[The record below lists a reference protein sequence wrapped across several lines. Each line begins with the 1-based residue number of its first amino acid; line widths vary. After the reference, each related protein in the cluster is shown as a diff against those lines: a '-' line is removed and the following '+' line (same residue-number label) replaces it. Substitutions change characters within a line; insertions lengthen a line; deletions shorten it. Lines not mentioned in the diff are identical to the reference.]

1 MASPAVSTPSSAGS
15 PAALAPA
22 PPVLAIKT
30 GNISNMNTTASG
42 SGASTPTIM
51 TTKEWVIPP
60 RPKPGRK
67 PATDTPPTKRK
78 AQNRAAQRA
87 FRERRAARVGELE
100 EQLEEAKEDQ
110 QRRENDMRLK
120 ITRLEAEV
128 SRFNGEL
135 QSWRLRCETLD
146 RIADYEKREKEAAL
160 KELAYLR
167 NGFQST
173 STDAV
178 PLPPRRNR
186 QSTQTLPPLP
196 QQQQQQQRLQQSPFV
211 PDIEESN
218 EIGCGGCKS
227 TGQCACVE
235 EVYAM
240 AIQGCGNC
248 SPDTHCQCLEETLK
262 DASMDLKRA
271 HSPTTD
277 GVAEKRARLSSRP
290 SSPLEIDFTAQFSS
304 RRQPAIRE
312 PSPPLQI
319 MTRPIESC
327 GFCEQGTYCMCAAAA
342 AEANAAH
349 ERERENRLA
358 PLLNE
363 VTPPPS
369 DTDVENTQ
377 TKLPSMQ
384 PNHMHRPVTAT
395 PTSNSCA
402 NGPGT
407 CKQCMSDPKSGLFC
421 RSLAAMKASSSS
433 SPPDGCCGGNS
444 SGGGCCKTMQPA
456 PSSEPPPSLS
466 VAETYK
472 TLSTHKNFDQAS
484 DELNTWLGR
493 LHATQLQHAGRAPI
507 EVEAASVMGVLKL
520 FDRRFGRG

>member
-1 MASPAVSTPSSAGS
+1 MASSAVSTPSSAGS
-15 PAALAPA
+15 PAALAPT
-22 PPVLAIKT
+22 PPVLAIKI
-30 GNISNMNTTASG
+30 GNSSNINTMASV
-42 SGASTPTIM
+42 SSASTPTIM

-100 EQLEEAKEDQ
+100 ELLEEAKEDYR
-110 QRRENDMRLK
+110 RRENDMRLK
-120 ITRLEAEV
+120 ITRLEADV

-135 QSWRLRCETLD
+135 QSWRVRCETLD
-146 RIADYEKREKEAAL
+146 RIAEYEKREKEAAL

-186 QSTQTLPPLP
+186 QSTQTLPRLP
-196 QQQQQQQRLQQSPFV
+196 RQQQIPYV
-211 PDIEESN
+211 PEVEESHD
-218 EIGCGGCKS
+218 IGCGNCKS
-227 TGQCACVE
+227 TGECACVE
-235 EVYAM
+235 QVIAM
-240 AIQGCGNC
+240 SAEGCGNC

-262 DASMDLKRA
+262 DVGMDLKRA
-271 HSPTTD
+271 HSPTID
-277 GVAEKRARLSSRP
+277 GAAEKRARLSSRP
-290 SSPLEIDFTAQFSS
+290 STPLEIDFTAQFSS

-312 PSPPLQI
+312 LSPPPQI

-327 GFCEQGTYCMCAAAA
+327 GFCDQGTYCMCAAAA
-342 AEANAAH
+342 ADANAAH

-377 TKLPSMQ
+377 IKLPSMQ
-384 PNHMHRPVTAT
+384 PNHMHRPVTAA
-395 PTSNSCA
+395 PTSNPCA

-421 RSLAAMKASSSS
+421 RSLAAMRASPGS
-433 SPPDGCCGGNS
+433 SPPDGCCGGKS

-456 PSSEPPPSLS
+456 SSSEPPPSLS

-472 TLSTHKNFDQAS
+472 TLATHKNFDQAS

-493 LHATQLQHAGRAPI
+493 LHATPLQHAGRAPM

>member
-30 GNISNMNTTASG
+30 ENLSIMNTMASA

-120 ITRLEAEV
+120 ITRLEADV
-128 SRFNGEL
+128 TRFNGEL
-135 QSWRLRCETLD
+135 QSWKLRCETLD
-146 RIADYEKREKEAAL
+146 RIAEYEKRGKETAL

-186 QSTQTLPPLP
+186 QSTQTLPSLP
-196 QQQQQQQRLQQSPFV
+196 QQQQSPFV
-211 PDIEESN
+211 PELEIPS

-227 TGQCACVE
+227 TDECACVE
-235 EVYAM
+235 QVIAM
-240 AIQGCGNC
+240 STQDCGNC

-262 DASMDLKRA
+262 DAGMDLKRA

-277 GVAEKRARLSSRP
+277 ATVEKRARLSSRP
-290 SSPLEIDFTAQFSS
+290 STPLEIDFTAQFS
-304 RRQPAIRE
+304 RRQPVIRE
-312 PSPPLQI
+312 PSPPPQI
-319 MTRPIESC
+319 LTRPIEPC
-327 GFCEQGTYCMCAAAA
+327 GFCDQATFCPCA
-342 AEANAAH
+342 
-349 ERERENRLA
+349 ERELENRLA

-369 DTDVENTQ
+369 DTDIENTQ
-377 TKLPSMQ
+377 VKLPSMQ
-384 PNHMHRPVTAT
+384 PNHMHRPVAAA
-395 PTSNSCA
+395 PASNSCA

-407 CKQCMSDPKSGLFC
+407 CKQCMSDPKAGLFC
-421 RSLAAMKASSSS
+421 RSLAAMRASSSS
-433 SPPDGCCGGNS
+433 APPDGCCGGNS
-444 SGGGCCKTMQPA
+444 SGGGCCKTMEPA
-456 PSSEPPPSLS
+456 SSSEPPPSLS

-493 LHATQLQHAGRAPI
+493 LHATPLQHAGRAPM